1 MKKYKQREPYVV
13 FTCKEE
19 IKNYVIGTEK
29 VSTKIL
35 KPLDFVNL
43 RTGDIV
49 SASEAGKQGLWE
61 SDKFILKNLQQR
73 NYWLSKVDARLLET
87 AEQVLMYRSDSG
99 GMLCSLDDLATY
111 IADVQGRRKDKVRA
125 SILLLVGIL
134 FISTDLE
141 LRECFKKFGE
151 NELNGVFK
159 KDACMFITAA
169 LKRNKQTYG

>member
-1 MKKYKQREPYVV
+1 MKHKQKEPYVV
-13 FTCKEE
+13 FRYKEE
-19 IKNYVIGTEK
+19 TKNYVIGTEK
-29 VSTKIL
+29 VSSKIL
-35 KPLDFVNL
+35 KPIDFVNL

-49 SASEAGKQGLWE
+49 SASEAGKQGVWE
-61 SDKFILKNLQQR
+61 SDKFIVKNLQQR
-73 NYWLSKVDARLLET
+73 NYWLSQVDSRLLET
-87 AEQVLMYRSDSG
+87 AEQALMYRSDSG
-99 GMLCSLDDLATY
+99 GMLCSLDDLAMY
-111 IADVQGRRKDKVRA
+111 IAEVQDRRKDKVKA
-125 SILLLVGIL
+125 SLLKLVGIL